1 MYTNEQFNLILN
13 KYKNLTDEISNNY
26 NYPENIRHLLYIII
40 PAFIIKYNLE
50 NERIITETFKN
61 IPIIINDIGDTNNP
75 ALFTRKIKKI
85 KNEYST
91 LKNIIIKNYRNAGLL
106 PLLDSLIHEY
116 NHAINSIKNEIII
129 KDNQIHLRTGIAFN
143 KYDMNLT
150 YIENESIT
158 LEEIIN
164 TNDSEEIIN
173 LIKDFNKYEIEN
185 HEIRNTIS
193 ILNREISDKYKS
205 NAYYLQSFVC
215 KSLLE
220 NRTFINTLKKLRFS
234 GNIENIG
241 YWFDNITG
249 KKDSFKTLNKL
260 LNDSLQKEKELSQIK
275 FFKKR
280 KLNQIKDN
288 IKRINEIIGLF
299 DNNCNIR

>member
-13 KYKNLTDEISNNY
+13 KYKNITDEISSNY

-61 IPIIINDIGDTNNP
+61 IPIIIHDIEDKNNP
-75 ALFTRKIKKI
+75 AIFTRQI
-85 KNEYST
+85 KNTNNEYVT
-91 LKNIIIKNYRNAGLL
+91 IKNIIIKNYRNTELL
-106 PLLDSLIHEY
+106 PLLDSIIHEY

-129 KDNQIHLRTGIAFN
+129 KNNQIYLRTGIAFN
-143 KYDMNLT
+143 KYDINLT
-150 YIENESIT
+150 YIENENIT

-173 LIKDFNKYEIEN
+173 LIKGFNKYEIFDY
-185 HEIRNTIS
+185 EIRNTIE
-193 ILNREISDKYKS
+193 IINREIGNNYTSK
-205 NAYYLQSFVC
+205 AYYLQSFVC

-234 GNIENIG
+234 GNTQDIN

-249 KKDSFKTLNKL
+249 KDNSFKNLNSL
-260 LNDSLQKEKELSQIK
+260 LNQSLNFEKELSQVK
-275 FFKKR
+275 FFKNR
-280 KLNQIKDN
+280 KINQIKDN
-288 IKRINEIIGLF
+288 IKKINDIIKLF
-299 DNNCNIR
+299 DNNCNIK

>member
-13 KYKNLTDEISNNY
+13 KYKNITDEISSNY

-61 IPIIINDIGDTNNP
+61 IPIIVNDIGDKNNP
-75 ALFTRKIKKI
+75 ALFTRKIRKI
-85 KNEYST
+85 NNEYST

-116 NHAINSIKNEIII
+116 NHAINSLKNEIII
-129 KDNQIHLRTGIAFN
+129 KDNQVHLRTGICFN
-143 KYDMNLT
+143 KYDMNLKF
-150 YIENESIT
+150 IENENIT

-173 LIKDFNKYEIEN
+173 LIKNFNKYEVSDY
-185 HEIRNTIS
+185 EIRTTI
-193 ILNREISDKYKS
+193 EIINKEIGNNYTSK
-205 NAYYLQSFVC
+205 AYYLQSFVC

-220 NRTFINTLKKLRFS
+220 NRTFINTLKKLRFN
-234 GNIENIG
+234 GNIEDID

-249 KKDSFKTLNKL
+249 KKNSFKILNKL

-288 IKRINEIIGLF
+288 IIKTNEIIKLF
-299 DNNCNIR
+299 DSNCNIK

>member
-1 MYTNEQFNLILN
+1 MYTNEQFNLIIN
-13 KYKNLTDEISNNY
+13 KYKSITDELSSNY

-50 NERIITETFKN
+50 NERIIIDIFKN
-61 IPIIINDIGDTNNP
+61 IPIIINDVNDTSNP
-75 ALFTRKIKKI
+75 ALFTRQIKKI
-85 KNEYST
+85 NNEYLT
-91 LKNIIIKNYRNAGLL
+91 VKNIIIKNYRNAGLL

-129 KDNQIHLRTGIAFN
+129 KDNQIYLRTGIAFN
-143 KYDMNLT
+143 KYDINLT
-150 YIENESIT
+150 YIKNENIT

-173 LIKDFNKYEIEN
+173 LIKGFNKYEISDY
-185 HEIRNTIS
+185 EIRNTIE
-193 ILNREISDKYKS
+193 IINREIGNNYTSK
-205 NAYYLQSFVC
+205 AYYLQSFVC

-234 GNIENIG
+234 GNIEDID

-275 FFKKR
+275 FFKNR
-280 KLNQIKDN
+280 KINQIRYN
-288 IKRINEIIGLF
+288 IIETNEIIKLF

>member
-1 MYTNEQFNLILN
+1 MYTNEQFNLIIN
-13 KYKNLTDEISNNY
+13 KYKSITDEISKNN

-50 NERIITETFKN
+50 NERIIIDTFKN
-61 IPIIINDIGDTNNP
+61 IPIIINDVNDTSNP
-75 ALFTRKIKKI
+75 ALFTRQIKKI
-85 KNEYST
+85 NNEYLT
-91 LKNIIIKNYRNAGLL
+91 VKNIIIKNYRNAGLL

-129 KDNQIHLRTGIAFN
+129 KDNQIHLRTGICNN
-143 KYDMNLT
+143 KYDINLN
-150 YIENESIT
+150 YIENENIT

-173 LIKDFNKYEIEN
+173 LIKSFKNY
-185 HEIRNTIS
+185 
-193 ILNREISDKYKS
+193 EISDYEIKNTIEIINKEIGNNYTSK
-205 NAYYLQSFVC
+205 AYYLQSFVC

-234 GNIENIG
+234 GNIEDID

-260 LNDSLQKEKELSQIK
+260 LNDSLKKERELTQIK
-275 FFKKR
+275 LFKKKKINEIR
-280 KLNQIKDN
+280 DN
-288 IKRINEIIGLF
+288 IKKINEIINLF
-299 DNNCNIR
+299 DKNCNIK